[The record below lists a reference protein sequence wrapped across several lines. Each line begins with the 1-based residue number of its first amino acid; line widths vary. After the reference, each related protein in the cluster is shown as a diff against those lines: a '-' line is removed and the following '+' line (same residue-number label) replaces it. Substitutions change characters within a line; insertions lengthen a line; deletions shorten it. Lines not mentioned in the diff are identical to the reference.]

1 MCQSCS
7 MPLNKDPKGG
17 GLNADGSKSKM
28 YCSFCYDKGAFRNPD
43 MKVEEMQDFVKNK
56 MKSMGFFMRIFAK
69 KFVMG
74 IPELERWKKK

>member
-17 GLNADGSKSKM
+17 GTNADGSRSKI

-43 MKVEEMQDFVKNK
+43 MKVEEMQEFVKNK
-56 MKSMGFFMRIFAK
+56 LKGMGFFMRFFAK

-74 IPELERWKKK
+74 IPELERWKKR